1 LKRLKADGIDKTKSK
16 ARLMRRCAGRRLG
29 IAAAAVAIAAVA
41 TAQPIPYTQLG
52 QSPVAPSAP
61 YPAADSEA
69 GWLREA
75 LNAAKAGDIARSR
88 VAAANL
94 SDPLA
99 RKIALWALTDT
110 SADSLGFYDLDRA
123 RRELNGWPRGPRRQA
138 AAEKLLPTAGYSPAD
153 TIAWFGGQPPQTADG
168 ALALA
173 MAQRSNGQD
182 QAAASTIRSWWRD
195 KVFEADAQ
203 ARILAQFGGVL
214 TAADHA
220 RRADILLYGQQGPA
234 ARDLMRLLTGD
245 DLAAANARVALRS
258 NARNADELYETLPAA
273 LQISPGV
280 AFERAANLRRR
291 DQQGAAIELVRY
303 FGSPPTD
310 EAATRIWIERRAL
323 IAWALRAG
331 NSRAAYDAASDSG
344 ITAGADAAEA
354 EFYAGWLALNRLKN
368 PSLAEGHFAALAGI
382 GSSPIT
388 RGRALYWQGRT
399 AEAAGDV
406 VAAAGY
412 YGDGARYQ
420 TTFYGQLAAE
430 KAGVRTL
437 TLGKDPA
444 ISPEHRA
451 RFEAN
456 ELVRAARLLNAA
468 GATDLFNAFVLYM
481 DDVLDTAEDQA
492 LLVDLALGAGNQDL
506 AMRAART
513 AATRGFILPERAYPL
528 VAPPSVLTSAEPAFS
543 LSIARQES
551 NFDPNARSGVG
562 ARGMMQLMPATAR
575 LTARKMGEP
584 YSDARLT
591 EAGYNMRLGA
601 TYLGDMVDNFSGS
614 YAMAAAAYNAG
625 PGRPREWVSFCGDP
639 RAGGSDPLDFIE
651 CIPFSETRNYVM
663 RTLETTLVYRARLN
677 GGATPMSLSSDLKRG
692 GYVYSAQA
700 APAPSPSEIVASR

>member
-1 LKRLKADGIDKTKSK
+1 MGRKA
-16 ARLMRRCAGRRLG
+16 ARRLG
-29 IAAAAVAIAAVA
+29 IAALVVGVAAVA
-41 TAQPIPYTQLG
+41 TAQPVPYSQLG
-52 QSPVAPSAP
+52 QSPVTPLAP
-61 YPAADSEA
+61 YAAATTES

-75 LNAAKAGDIARSR
+75 LNAAKAGDVARAR
-88 VAAANL
+88 IAAANL
-94 SDPLA
+94 ADPLA
-99 RKIALWALTDT
+99 RRVAIWALTDS
-110 SADSLGFYDLDRA
+110 SAESLGFAEVDRA
-123 RRELNGWPRGPRRQA
+123 RRELGGWPRAARRQA
-138 AAEKLLPTAGYSPAD
+138 AAEKLMMTSGYSPSD
-153 TIAWFGGQPPQTADG
+153 VIAWFAATPPQTADG

-173 MAQRSNGQD
+173 LAQRNSGQAE
-182 QAAASTIRSWWRD
+182 AAATTIRAWWRG

-203 ARILAQFGGVL
+203 SRILANFSDVL

-234 ARDLMRLLTGD
+234 ARDMVRLLAGD
-245 DLAAANARVALRS
+245 DLAAANVRIALRS
-258 NARNADELYETLPAA
+258 GASGVDALYEALPPAV
-273 LQISPGV
+273 QMSPGV

-303 FGSPPTD
+303 FGKPSTD
-310 EAATRIWIERRAL
+310 DAAARIWAERKAL
-323 IAWALRAG
+323 IGWALRAS
-331 NSRAAYDAASDSG
+331 NFRAAYDAASDSG
-344 ITAGADAAEA
+344 ITAGADGAEA
-354 EFYAGWLALNRLKN
+354 EFYAGWLALNKLKN

-388 RGRALYWQGRT
+388 RGRALYWQGRA
-399 AEAAGDV
+399 AEAGGDA
-406 VAAAGY
+406 VAAAGF
-412 YGDGARYQ
+412 YGDGARFQ

-437 TLGKDPA
+437 ALGKDPV
-444 ISPEHRA
+444 IGPEHRA

-456 ELVRAARLLNAA
+456 ELVRAARLLNSV
-468 GATDLFNAFVLYM
+468 GNVDLFKAFVLYI
-481 DDVLDTAEDQA
+481 DDVLDTAEDHA
-492 LLVDLALGAGNQDL
+492 LLVDLALSTGDQDL

-513 AATRGFILPERAYPL
+513 AAQRGFVLPERGYPL
-528 VAPPSVLTSAEPAFS
+528 VAPPAVITSAEPAFS

-551 NFDPNARSGVG
+551 NFFPGARSNVG

-584 YSDARLT
+584 FTESRLN
-591 EAGYNMRLGA
+591 EADYNMRLGA
-601 TYLGDMVDNFSGS
+601 TYLGDMIDNFSGS

-639 RAGGSDPLDFIE
+639 RGGGADPLDFIE

-677 GGATPMSLSSDLKRG
+677 GGATPMTLSTDLKRG

-700 APAPSPSEIVASR
+700 APPIGAVPNP

>member
-1 LKRLKADGIDKTKSK
+1 
-16 ARLMRRCAGRRLG
+16 MRRHAVRRLA
-29 IAAAAVAIAAVA
+29 IAAAAVGVAVVA
-41 TAQPIPYTQLG
+41 DAQPIPYNQL
-52 QSPVAPSAP
+52 SATPTDTPAVAA
-61 YPAADSEA
+61 YPAANSES

-75 LNAAKAGDIARSR
+75 LNAAKAGDVGRARN
-88 VAAANL
+88 AAANL
-94 SDPLA
+94 QDPVA
-99 RKIALWALTDT
+99 RKLAFWALTDS
-110 SADSLGFYDLDRA
+110 SAESLGFSEVDRA
-123 RRELNGWPRGPRRQA
+123 RRELVGWPRAPRRQA
-138 AAEKLLPTAGYSPAD
+138 VAEKLLAGSGYSPSD
-153 TIAWFGGQPPQTADG
+153 VVAWFGSRPPQTADG

-173 MAQRSNGQD
+173 LAQRNSGQA
-182 QAAASTIRSWWRD
+182 QAAAATIRSWWRD
-195 KVFEADAQ
+195 KVFEADVQ
-203 ARILAQFGGVL
+203 SRILAQFSDVL

-234 ARDLMRLLTGD
+234 ARDMLRLLSGD
-245 DLAAANARVALRS
+245 DLAAANVRIALRA
-258 NARNADELYETLPAA
+258 NTAGADAQYEALPPA

-291 DQQGAAIELVRY
+291 NQQGAALELVRY
-303 FGSPPTD
+303 FTAPPTD
-310 EAATRIWIERRAL
+310 EAASRMWIERRAL
-323 IAWALRAG
+323 IGWALRAG
-331 NSRAAYDAASDSG
+331 NSRGAYDAASDSG
-344 ITAGADAAEA
+344 ITSGADGAEA
-354 EFYAGWLALNRLKN
+354 EFYAGWLALNRLKS
-368 PSLAEGHFAALAGI
+368 PALAEGHFAALAGI

-399 AEAAGDV
+399 AEAAGDP
-406 VAAAGY
+406 VAAAGF
-412 YGDGARYQ
+412 YGDGARFW

-437 TLGKDPA
+437 ALGKDPE
-444 ISPEHRA
+444 ISAGHRA

-492 LLVDLALGAGNQDL
+492 LLVDLALSTGNQDL

-513 AATRGFILPERAYPL
+513 AATRGFILPERGYPL
-528 VAPPSVLTSAEPAFS
+528 VAPPAVTSSAEPAFS

-584 YSDARLT
+584 FAEGRLT
-591 EAGYNMRLGA
+591 EAAYNMRLGA
-601 TYLGDMVDNFSGS
+601 TYLGDMVDSFSGS
-614 YAMAAAAYNAG
+614 YATAAAAYNAG
-625 PGRPREWVSFCGDP
+625 PGRPRDWVSFCGDP
-639 RAGGSDPLDFIE
+639 RTGSTDPLDFIE

-692 GYVYSAQA
+692 SYVYSAQA
-700 APAPSPSEIVASR
+700 TPAASPPATPAVSR

>member
-1 LKRLKADGIDKTKSK
+1 MATGKTKTS
-16 ARLMRRCAGRRLG
+16 ATRVRGNVGRRLG
-29 IAAAAVAIAAVA
+29 IAGVVLTIAAAA

-52 QSPVAPSAP
+52 RPPIPDTQT
-61 YPAADSEA
+61 YAAVQGES

-75 LNAAKAGDIARSR
+75 LNAAKAGDVGRTRNAI
-88 VAAANL
+88 ANL
-94 SDPLA
+94 QDPVA
-99 RKIALWALTDT
+99 RKLATWALTDS
-110 SADSLGFYDLDRA
+110 SAESLGFAEIDRA
-123 RRELNGWPRGPRRQA
+123 RRELVGWPRAARRQA
-138 AAEKLLPTAGYSPAD
+138 AAEKQLVASGYSPTD
-153 TIAWFGGQPPQTADG
+153 IIGWFAGQPPQTADG

-173 MAQRSNGQD
+173 QAQRDSGQA
-182 QAAASTIRSWWRD
+182 QAAATTIRTWWRD

-203 ARILAQFGGVL
+203 SRILARFGDVL
-214 TAADHA
+214 NTADHA

-234 ARDLMRLLTGD
+234 ARDMMRLLSGD
-245 DLAAANARVALRS
+245 DLAAANTRVALRA
-258 NARNADELYETLPAA
+258 NARNADELYESLPPA

-303 FGSPPTD
+303 FAPPPTD
-310 EAATRIWIERRAL
+310 EAAARVWIERRAL
-323 IAWALRAG
+323 IGWALRAG

-368 PSLAEGHFAALAGI
+368 PGMAEGHFAALAGI

-399 AEAAGDV
+399 AEASGDV

-412 YGDGARYQ
+412 YGDGARFQ

-430 KAGVRTL
+430 KAGIRTL
-437 TLGKDPA
+437 SLGSDPL
-444 ISPEHRA
+444 ISADHRA
-451 RFEAN
+451 RFENN
-456 ELVRAARLLNAA
+456 ELIRAARLLNAA
-468 GATDLFNAFVLYM
+468 GATDLFKAFVLYI
-481 DDVLDTAEDQA
+481 DDVLNTAEDQA
-492 LLVDLALGAGNQDL
+492 LLVDLALSTGDQDL

-513 AATRGFILPERAYPL
+513 AAQRGFILPERGYPL
-528 VAPPSVLTSAEPAFS
+528 VTPPGVVSSAEPAFS

-584 YSDARLT
+584 FAEGRLT

-625 PGRPREWVSFCGDP
+625 PGRPRDWVSFCGDP
-639 RAGGSDPLDFIE
+639 RAGGADPLDFIE

-677 GGATPMSLSSDLKRG
+677 GGTTPMSLSSDLKRG

-700 APAPSPSEIVASR
+700 APVGEPISR